1 MSNTLIAFYS
11 RADENYVSGM
21 IKTLKVGNTEVM
33 SGIISK
39 LTGGDLFKIE
49 QVQAYSKNYNE
60 CIAQAQS
67 DQKRSVRLQLKTY
80 IKSIDGYDVIYLG
93 FPNYWGT
100 LPMAVFTFLEHYD
113 FSSKTIIPFC
123 THEGSGMGSSISD
136 IKQLCPTANVRS
148 GLAVHGGSVQQ
159 SKKDIEKW
167 IQGD

>member
-1 MSNTLIAFYS
+1 M
-11 RADENYVSGM
+11 
-21 IKTLKVGNTEVM
+21 
-33 SGIISK
+33 
-39 LTGGDLFKIE
+39 
-49 QVQAYSKNYNE
+49 
-60 CIAQAQS
+60 
-67 DQKRSVRLQLKTY
+67 
-80 IKSIDGYDVIYLG
+80 IYLG

-136 IKQLCPTANVRS
+136 IKQLCPTANVKS